1 MHAAGRNILSR
12 DLASC
17 FAPHVRPSGQETEVR
32 SSGYLLHHRNK
43 FFPRLLTPLPISRP
57 SMTYNPPNAQCNKCK
72 LFSIRL
78 TGAFS
83 FPSLGAFFPWLKA
96 YPAKQVTA
104 ATLHL
109 YPLERPSIS
118 EPWSYSSKS
127 ERIWVKDAITPN
139 TSHGVL
145 GSGRD
150 LRAGLL
156 SSRFPGQKAA
166 CQPVHCALSLSDTSY
181 SFKFLVNIHH
191 LLILAIN
198 SQNRHGSYNHG
209 WDYID
214 RSIQAQMVCDLNVF
228 EFCVHST

>member
-12 DLASC
+12 DSASC
-17 FAPHVRPSGQETEVR
+17 FGPHVR
-32 SSGYLLHHRNK
+32 SSGQEIEARSSGCLLHHRNK

-109 YPLERPSIS
+109 YPLERPSVS
-118 EPWSYSSKS
+118 EPSRYSSKS
-127 ERIWVKDAITPN
+127 ERIWIKDAITPN

-145 GSGRD
+145 GFGRD

-166 CQPVHCALSLSDTSY
+166 CQPVHCALNLSDTSY
-181 SFKFLVNIHH
+181 SLQIFCQYSSFTYSCNKLTSKTDTAHI
-191 LLILAIN
+191 
-198 SQNRHGSYNHG
+198 
-209 WDYID
+209 
-214 RSIQAQMVCDLNVF
+214 MVD
-228 EFCVHST
+228 ETI